1 MGWTFLYLMLF
12 LKLPIL
18 ALLGIVWWAIRQSTD
33 PEHQPDDGG
42 GLKDPHRHRP
52 RDPRRPHSPLGPR
65 GPRPRRDPH
74 GASPPAPPARVR
86 SAVARSRSLE
96 R

>member
-18 ALLGIVWWAIRQSTD
+18 ALLGIVWWAIRQTPD
-33 PEHQPDDGG
+33 PASSGEGDGG
-42 GLKDPHRHRP
+42 ARHHHRSRP

-74 GASPPAPPARVR
+74 GAPPPGPPPRVR
-86 SAVARSRSLE
+86 TTVARSRSLE